1 MPEAP
6 NGKQPPNHGAAKI
19 RNARSGIRQ
28 YLGRRSINLGCVSTS
43 RLPPIKQTTVLRPPL
58 LSLLSPVW
66 SSSEVA
72 AKEGGRGCRRCN
84 LRRSGGSADALK
96 GGDEK
101 GSSID

>member
-1 MPEAP
+1 
-6 NGKQPPNHGAAKI
+6 
-19 RNARSGIRQ
+19 
-28 YLGRRSINLGCVSTS
+28 
-43 RLPPIKQTTVLRPPL
+43 VLRPPL